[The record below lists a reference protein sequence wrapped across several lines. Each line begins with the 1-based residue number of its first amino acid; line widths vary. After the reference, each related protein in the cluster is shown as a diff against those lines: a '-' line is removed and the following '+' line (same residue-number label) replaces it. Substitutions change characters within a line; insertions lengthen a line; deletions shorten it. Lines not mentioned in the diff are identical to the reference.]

1 MDQNLL
7 FVIFSVVLLIFIV
20 RKNLNL
26 VITILVIAITYCLYI
41 QKFNN
46 PREFI
51 SYIKGKAIETFAPCS
66 STNQGYCPDD
76 DSDYTFLPD
85 ILRAGKANDLT
96 FENRPF
102 NLKLDKLTQINIG
115 NNRITLGT
123 IMTDIPEL
131 QDFKLYLDKVLNF
144 TSRVIT
150 DDHIQLTFLNNKL
163 NNKMLKIFYA
173 AYIVNTNN
181 ILPAQNYN
189 ELLMAQHAFLQTL
202 NMFVFVSMN
211 DEFTYTLNE
220 LKTEFNQLC
229 KSLNTNIINK
239 INEIDPDDYHIAT
252 GRLPT
257 IDEPVGVNAYD
268 YDINV

>member
-1 MDQNLL
+1 
-7 FVIFSVVLLIFIV
+7 
-20 RKNLNL
+20 
-26 VITILVIAITYCLYI
+26 
-41 QKFNN
+41 
-46 PREFI
+46 
-51 SYIKGKAIETFAPCS
+51 
-66 STNQGYCPDD
+66 
-76 DSDYTFLPD
+76 
-85 ILRAGKANDLT
+85 
-96 FENRPF
+96 
-102 NLKLDKLTQINIG
+102 
-115 NNRITLGT
+115 
-123 IMTDIPEL
+123 MTDIPEL